1 MINNSEIL
9 LLWAGGLWF
18 CGGVC
23 IFVWSLFTAL
33 AWFWVWVLWVVVLF
47 ENSIVCH
54 LTKMNYF

>member
-23 IFVWSLFTAL
+23 IFVWSLFAAL
-33 AWFWVWVLWVVVLF
+33 ACFGCWVVGGGV
-47 ENSIVCH
+47 V
-54 LTKMNYF
+54 

>member
-33 AWFWVWVLWVVVLF
+33 RFLRCGVVGGGV
-47 ENSIVCH
+47 V
-54 LTKMNYF
+54 